1 LSLSS
6 NSINSINTELI
17 EAIAAELAVDA
28 SLVEKDWYAIQIIA
42 AISKVKHSTMQLVFS
57 GGTSLSKGY
66 GLIQRFSEDIDFKVA
81 NAQNHKRDDFRN
93 YRAFIIE
100 SIRQS
105 GKNWSL
111 SDANIKIENGSKF
124 FKCEITYQHLFA
136 ASSALRPNIRLE
148 VTFDQPVLPFE
159 ERSLQSFI
167 AQAQEKEPELV
178 AFPCVSPVETAA
190 DKLSALVWRVAAR
203 DRQSDKD
210 DPTFVRH
217 LHDLVALEKIINQ
230 SNQFVSLARKCLN
243 KDAKRDKKSGT
254 GELPDIERFQ
264 LMLEAL
270 RSDPLYENEYARFVL
285 GMSYAKDSERPNFH
299 QSLAVLERL
308 VTLF

>member
-111 SDANIKIENGSKF
+111 SD
-124 FKCEITYQHLFA
+124 
-136 ASSALRPNIRLE
+136 
-148 VTFDQPVLPFE
+148 
-159 ERSLQSFI
+159 
-167 AQAQEKEPELV
+167 
-178 AFPCVSPVETAA
+178 
-190 DKLSALVWRVAAR
+190 
-203 DRQSDKD
+203 
-210 DPTFVRH
+210 
-217 LHDLVALEKIINQ
+217 
-230 SNQFVSLARKCLN
+230 
-243 KDAKRDKKSGT
+243 
-254 GELPDIERFQ
+254 
-264 LMLEAL
+264 
-270 RSDPLYENEYARFVL
+270 FVL